1 MFNFPNNNMGN
12 ISNVINSLMG
22 NINNVI
28 NSLGGATQMMQ
39 QFNQF
44 KNNLQGDPR
53 LQVQNLLNSGQ
64 MNQNQYSQLL
74 SLAQTLNQMMPRY
87 F

>member
-12 ISNVINSLMG
+12 AS
-22 NINNVI
+22 NVI
-28 NSLGGATQMMQ
+28 NSLGGVTQMMQ

-44 KNNLQGDPR
+44 KNGLQGDPR
-53 LQVQNLLNSGQ
+53 MQVQNLLNSGQ

-74 SLAQTLNQMMPRY
+74 SLAQTLSQIMPR
-87 F
+87 